1 MPAID
6 IDHLKTWIGR
16 RETATDV
23 LDIRLVVSF
32 LALLDHYP
40 SGVKEGDAAPLCIH
54 WCLAPPIVPNSAT
67 GPDGHPARG
76 GFLPPVPLPRRMWA
90 GGELTFRAP
99 LKVGDRT
106 TRRSTIEAVEL
117 KQGRSGTL
125 CFVTVRHAIETEA
138 GVAIEERQDI
148 VYREAEAPKRDGRAV
163 KGQAEMATTPSSSA
177 ASNLPEPDASS
188 SFETSTLALFRY
200 SALTYNGHRI
210 HYDRRYC
217 IEEEGYPGLV
227 VHGPLQAT
235 LLCQL
240 AAETLGQTPATF
252 AYRGVK
258 PLFDGTGLTIEARCT
273 AGGLDLRTVGDD
285 GISRMKATATA

>member
-32 LALLDHYP
+32 LALLDRDP

-90 GGELTFRAP
+90 GGELTFLAP

-163 KGQAEMATTPSSSA
+163 KGQAELATTPSSSA

-258 PLFDGTGLTIEARCT
+258 PLFDGTGLTIEARRT

-285 GISRMKATATA
+285 GISRMKATATI